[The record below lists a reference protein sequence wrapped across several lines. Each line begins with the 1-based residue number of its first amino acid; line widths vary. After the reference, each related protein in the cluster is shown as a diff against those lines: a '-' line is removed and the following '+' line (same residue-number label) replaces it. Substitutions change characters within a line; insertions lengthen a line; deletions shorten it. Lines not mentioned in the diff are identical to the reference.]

1 MNINENICIKKHNSG
16 NISDPVDK
24 AICNC
29 RYKFP
34 PKHSTYQ
41 KQVGESAFFVST
53 HTKIW
58 LLEINQNIGLKKTTM
73 KNTIWPK
80 ILKVSWNTSDE
91 TLQNLF
97 N

>member
-73 KNTIWPK
+73 KNTI
-80 ILKVSWNTSDE
+80 
-91 TLQNLF
+91 
-97 N
+97 